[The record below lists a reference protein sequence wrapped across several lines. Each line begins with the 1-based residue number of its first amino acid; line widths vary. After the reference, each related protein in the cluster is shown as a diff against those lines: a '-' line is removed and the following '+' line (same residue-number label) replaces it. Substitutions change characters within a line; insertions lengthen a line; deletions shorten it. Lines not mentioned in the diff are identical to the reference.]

1 MQAASATLWRNT
13 NFITFWAGQTISL
26 FGSHISYLAIPL
38 AAATQLQAS
47 PTQMG
52 VTQMAQYLPFLLF
65 GLLAGVLVDRLPRRL
80 VLIVADFGRALVLLI
95 IPLAAYGNWLRMEVL
110 YVVVFILGVF
120 NLLFESAYSAFLP
133 KVVLREQL
141 SESNGKLQTSAAV
154 AEIAGPGLGGWL
166 IQVFTAAFA
175 VIADAVSFLISGVF
189 LMTMQVEEKISA
201 VEQKQSSILRDLM
214 DGLKAVIH
222 NPYIRPLVFCSATAN
237 IFINMQLAIYVL
249 YLTRELNFTPAQ
261 IGSMYM
267 IGSIGGLLGALY
279 VVPLTRW
286 MGLGRA
292 IVAECIIV
300 GIAATGI
307 PLFGLLGAKA
317 FPFLA
322 FMHALWGFGFPLY
335 VVNAASLRQLTTP
348 EHLLGRV
355 TASAR
360 FISWGAATIGFL
372 IGGLVAEII
381 GLFPTLVIGGLGLLA
396 SSLWVILSAVSSLKD
411 MPQAVSEI
419 A

>member
-1 MQAASATLWRNT
+1 
-13 NFITFWAGQTISL
+13 
-26 FGSHISYLAIPL
+26 
-38 AAATQLQAS
+38 
-47 PTQMG
+47 
-52 VTQMAQYLPFLLF
+52 
-65 GLLAGVLVDRLPRRL
+65 
-80 VLIVADFGRALVLLI
+80 
-95 IPLAAYGNWLRMEVL
+95 
-110 YVVVFILGVF
+110 
-120 NLLFESAYSAFLP
+120 
-133 KVVLREQL
+133 
-141 SESNGKLQTSAAV
+141 
-154 AEIAGPGLGGWL
+154 
-166 IQVFTAAFA
+166 
-175 VIADAVSFLISGVF
+175 
-189 LMTMQVEEKISA
+189 MQVEEKISA